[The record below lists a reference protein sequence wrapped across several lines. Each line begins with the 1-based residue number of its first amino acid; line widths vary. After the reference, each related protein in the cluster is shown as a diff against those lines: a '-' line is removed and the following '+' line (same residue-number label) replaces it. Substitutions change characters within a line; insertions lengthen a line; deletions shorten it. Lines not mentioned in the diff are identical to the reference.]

1 LKDPTHC
8 IELLPVSLLDD
19 KRPLVNELKALAA
32 SLGLEFGWHYLLDLV
47 WIIQQLG
54 PVRGLRIIDAGAG
67 TGILQWYLARHGAK
81 VISIDRAS
89 RALLPVRFRRRF
101 QVRGIRPND
110 LAPITQVF
118 QTDIRALAD
127 SSSHRTLK
135 SRLGALER
143 DVTGLVKVRQG
154 EYKKHLEDKGHPE
167 DREHLLGEVW
177 IYNHDLAWL
186 PDLEENSVD
195 VVVSVSALE
204 HNTPDGLEQVIH
216 ELQRV
221 LKPNRPL
228 LATLTGAK
236 DQDLW
241 HGPSSGWCYTAQSLY
256 RLFDLPPETANNYE
270 KYDEFFLALRNC
282 AELRDGLAS
291 FYFHSD
297 NSGMP
302 GGVWDPQYMPVGVY
316 KVNQK

>member
-1 LKDPTHC
+1 
-8 IELLPVSLLDD
+8 
-19 KRPLVNELKALAA
+19 
-32 SLGLEFGWHYLLDLV
+32 
-47 WIIQQLG
+47 
-54 PVRGLRIIDAGAG
+54 
-67 TGILQWYLARHGAK
+67 
-81 VISIDRAS
+81 
-89 RALLPVRFRRRF
+89 LLPVRFRRRF
-101 QVRGIRPND
+101 QVRGIRPID
-110 LAPITQVF
+110 LAPITKVL

-127 SSSHRTLK
+127 LSGRRTLK

-143 DVTGLVKVRQG
+143 DAVGLVKIRQTQ
-154 EYKKHLEDKGHPE
+154 DKGHLA
-167 DREHLLGEVW
+167 DNEHLENNESLRGEVW

-204 HNTPDGLEQVIH
+204 HNTPDGLEQVVH

-221 LKPNRPL
+221 LKPNRLL
-228 LATLTGAK
+228 LATLTAAK

-241 HGPSSGWCYTAQSLY
+241 HGPSSGWCYTAESLQ
-256 RLFDLPPETANNYE
+256 RLFGLPSESANNYE
-270 KYDEFFLALRNC
+270 KYDELFLELRNC

-297 NSGMP
+297 HTGMP
-302 GGVWDPQYMPVGVY
+302 GGVWDPQYMPVGIR